1 MSVLPT
7 HPLQPAKMKLHQ
19 PTCMSHSPCT
29 CHGQKWWRTKEAIGI
44 LGIQEVSQRAPQET
58 QFFSLVE
65 GGWVF
70 RIFVVASVFSSSYP
84 SSQLGFTT
92 YSQVPSVFPNN
103 TSLYSITFALS
114 YTLVTYKQPK
124 RRIQTVQS
132 LIFFFLMGHSMMPIT
147 EGKQKKLWGSPLLI
161 NMSHTILSV
170 SEPWE
175 DNKQY
180 WKVVYIP

>member
-1 MSVLPT
+1 MHVPQSMHLPWPKMVKDQGS
-7 HPLQPAKMKLHQ
+7 HRNSWDPRGEPA
-19 PTCMSHSPCT
+19 CT
-29 CHGQKWWRTKEAIGI
+29 PRDP
-44 LGIQEVSQRAPQET
+44 V
-58 QFFSLVE
+58 FFF
-65 GGWVF
+65 GGGGMGF
-70 RIFVVASVFSSSYP
+70 RIFVVANVFSSSYP

-92 YSQVPSVFPNN
+92 YSQVPSVFPSN

-114 YTLVTYKQPK
+114 STLVTYKQPK

-132 LIFFFLMGHSMMPIT
+132 LILFFLMGHSMKPIT
-147 EGKQKKLWGSPLLI
+147 KGKKKLWGSPLLI

-180 WKVVYIP
+180 